1 MLALHGGGDLFKEIK
16 SIRKTRQVV
25 ATSMDGVKDEIPNH
39 FRNIYSSLYNS
50 VEDTEN
56 LAEVAEQVENKVGDY
71 SLQDVAMVTPNI
83 VKEAATKLKPGKT
96 DPVFSFSSD
105 CIRVESDKLAETS
118 FHHHPMLLTSCSC
131 YEVPTPSNS
140 STYNQGQAGQH

>member
-1 MLALHGGGDLFKEIK
+1 
-16 SIRKTRQVV
+16 
-25 ATSMDGVKDEIPNH
+25 MDGVKDEIP
-39 FRNIYSSLYNS
+39 FLYNS
-50 VEDTEN
+50 VKDTEN
-56 LAEVAEQVENKVGDY
+56 LAEVAEQVEPKVGDY

-105 CIRVESDKLAETS
+105 RIRVESDKLAETS
-118 FHHHPMLLTSCSC
+118 FHHPPMLLSSWSC
-131 YEVPTPSNS
+131 YEVLTPSNS